1 MKYII
6 FEVIALIVTSVV
18 TSIIFW
24 LVTPDNMIAAKNIIP
39 ILIIIL
45 IILYGT
51 IKYIFQLRDELNN
64 VKQIKLPR
72 LKTIDDDYYIFE
84 PSDVFEP
91 QSYCM
96 LYYIDKTKKKLA
108 FGIVETIID
117 TSHLLQVKI
126 LEKIDT
132 DTQKKM
138 LINKNKIYLKPTITT
153 TYISKE
159 NIMQGDV

>member
-1 MKYII
+1 
-6 FEVIALIVTSVV
+6 
-18 TSIIFW
+18 
-24 LVTPDNMIAAKNIIP
+24 
-39 ILIIIL
+39 
-45 IILYGT
+45 
-51 IKYIFQLRDELNN
+51 
-64 VKQIKLPR
+64 
-72 LKTIDDDYYIFE
+72 
-84 PSDVFEP
+84 
-91 QSYCM
+91 M